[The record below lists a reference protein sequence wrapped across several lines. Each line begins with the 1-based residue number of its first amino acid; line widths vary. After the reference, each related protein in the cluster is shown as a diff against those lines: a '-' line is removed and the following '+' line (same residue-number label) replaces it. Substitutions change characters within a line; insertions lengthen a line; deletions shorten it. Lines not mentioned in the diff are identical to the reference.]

1 MLRAWL
7 APGRPGATATLVSSA
22 RLRGGGHSRPAL
34 LLARAVHIGAR
45 TRTHTHTRRQ
55 RMLTRTHTQT
65 HTSILL
71 TPQPTDS
78 TSSFTSSTNTHTHGH
93 STRFFS
99 LTQTQP
105 SALSLSL
112 SPTHTHTHTTP
123 RFFSQSAEDTATQ
136 QKLRDQFEEKEKD
149 KQVSPRAAKA
159 GQYSGSQTQLW
170 DWQSEEHEVS
180 DSVV

>member
-99 LTQTQP
+99 LTQT
-105 SALSLSL
+105 
-112 SPTHTHTHTTP
+112 HTHTTP